1 MKFQLQFIARI
12 CILILLSFL
21 DIYLWQKSLYYS
33 FIITSLLLIS
43 LVVELYYFQN
53 KYIKVINK
61 IVLAMLYKD
70 YSISME
76 SNTVFANH
84 TLFKNIQKL
93 YTLLQH
99 QAKEH
104 QLKEHVYQ
112 NILNSVDTGILILQ
126 KKEQDW
132 SIFLANSYFCNLFQ
146 IPQIKSWYNLARF
159 LPGFTKHLQDLNF
172 KESKQTIEIS
182 IQNSTKQ
189 TFILQTKT
197 TKNQDQVYYIIL
209 LDSIQNV
216 LDKKQ
221 RQNWENLMK
230 IISHEIM
237 NSLTPIHSL
246 AHSTQEILSQ
256 KALDKQDVEDIKL
269 SVQTIVNRTDH
280 LGKFIDN
287 YRKLTMLPSPELKN
301 TLVKDLLQNS
311 INIIAPILKTDNIN
325 LDLQIQSD
333 TSMNWDPLQM
343 EQVLINLLT
352 NAISSVNTLKTQKII
367 QIKSW
372 QNDSRLYLQINDNGP
387 GVDPEIV
394 DKIFIPFFTTRT
406 NGAGI
411 GLPLSKNIV
420 EMHQG
425 YLQYTREDN
434 LTKFCLTFIL

>member
-132 SIFLANSYFCNLFQ
+132 SIFLANSYFCNLLAMISNSFMHNY
-146 IPQIKSWYNLARF
+146 KSCNTY
-159 LPGFTKHLQDLNF
+159 
-172 KESKQTIEIS
+172 S
-182 IQNSTKQ
+182 IYKFSFFNASMVFSF
-189 TFILQTKT
+189 FIL
-197 TKNQDQVYYIIL
+197 
-209 LDSIQNV
+209 
-216 LDKKQ
+216 
-221 RQNWENLMK
+221 
-230 IISHEIM
+230 
-237 NSLTPIHSL
+237 
-246 AHSTQEILSQ
+246 
-256 KALDKQDVEDIKL
+256 
-269 SVQTIVNRTDH
+269 
-280 LGKFIDN
+280 
-287 YRKLTMLPSPELKN
+287 
-301 TLVKDLLQNS
+301 
-311 INIIAPILKTDNIN
+311 
-325 LDLQIQSD
+325 
-333 TSMNWDPLQM
+333 
-343 EQVLINLLT
+343 LI
-352 NAISSVNTLKTQKII
+352 
-367 QIKSW
+367 
-372 QNDSRLYLQINDNGP
+372 
-387 GVDPEIV
+387 E
-394 DKIFIPFFTTRT
+394 
-406 NGAGI
+406 
-411 GLPLSKNIV
+411 
-420 EMHQG
+420 
-425 YLQYTREDN
+425 
-434 LTKFCLTFIL
+434 